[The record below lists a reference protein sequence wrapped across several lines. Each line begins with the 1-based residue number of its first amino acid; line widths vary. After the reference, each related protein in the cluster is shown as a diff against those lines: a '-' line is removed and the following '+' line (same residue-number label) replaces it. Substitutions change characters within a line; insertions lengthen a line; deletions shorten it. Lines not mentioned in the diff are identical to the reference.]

1 MLYKVKT
8 SEVCFLIFS
17 YLSYRAS
24 RFSINWN
31 FFKNYYACTPQ
42 VTNEK
47 MSSSPLLMFSSF
59 GRRWAV
65 IISHLVHALAAAY
78 YEMMIELWKV
88 YNFVHPICSKAKL
101 QSIKQK
107 EMASFFLY
115 KYMLKVN
122 HTIIWR
128 KPIQHELL
136 RKKQLFFF
144 YFPKW

>member
-1 MLYKVKT
+1 ML
-8 SEVCFLIFS
+8 
-17 YLSYRAS
+17 
-24 RFSINWN
+24 
-31 FFKNYYACTPQ
+31 CTPQ

-101 QSIKQK
+101 QSIKQAK
-107 EMASFFLY
+107 GNGKLFPVQIHVES
-115 KYMLKVN
+115 KPHDHLKKT
-122 HTIIWR
+122 HST
-128 KPIQHELL
+128 
-136 RKKQLFFF
+136 
-144 YFPKW
+144 